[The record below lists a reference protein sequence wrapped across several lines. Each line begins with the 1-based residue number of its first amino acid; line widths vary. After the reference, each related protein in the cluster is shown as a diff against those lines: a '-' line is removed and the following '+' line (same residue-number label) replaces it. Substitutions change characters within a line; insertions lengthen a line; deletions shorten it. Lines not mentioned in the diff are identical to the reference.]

1 MNGPKGTS
9 RDRAH
14 AQASPRWNRG
24 LKAMMVACIVIV
36 IAGCK
41 PYRIEYHKIPSF
53 YDKAALGVIPD
64 RAELDDG
71 TIIVYE
77 RIDGS
82 TRVKN
87 DNKDVKTFEPRVE
100 LDDGTVE
107 LRAMMPE
114 HVVFHFVTCLREED
128 YDLFFDQMLAEQA
141 IMSFETEEEAQA
153 AFLAMCKKN
162 RRDLLVFLNRALSS
176 FNTQDVIVESVSQ
189 GVLRVRLYPA
199 IARGFKYKGVY
210 IANEAGSLKLLT
222 VK

>member
-1 MNGPKGTS
+1 M
-9 RDRAH
+9 
-14 AQASPRWNRG
+14 
-24 LKAMMVACIVIV
+24 IVGYV
-36 IAGCK
+36 VLAGCE

-82 TRVKN
+82 SRVKN
-87 DNKDVKTFEPRVE
+87 DTKDVKRFEPRVE

-107 LRAMMPE
+107 LKAVLPE
-114 HVVFHFVTCLREED
+114 HVVFHTAASLREEE

-141 IMSFETEEEAQA
+141 KLSFETEEEARA
-153 AFLAMCKKN
+153 AFIAMCKKN
-162 RRDLLVFLNRALSS
+162 RRDLLVFLNRLLNS
-176 FNTQDVIVESVSQ
+176 FNTQDVTVESVSQ